1 MSQKSRISEKWLKA
15 AAVGSLWASIEIVL
29 GSFLH
34 NLRFPMAG
42 TLLSFMSVGLMVS
55 FLRMWPV
62 KGLIW
67 RAGLI
72 CALMKSISPSAVI
85 LGPMTG
91 ILLEAFLMEGFI
103 RLAGIN
109 LTGMILGGMAGVF
122 SALVHKVINLLILYG
137 WNLASLFDNLVRF
150 ASKQIGFEDVGAA
163 RLLLLLSLFYL
174 VAGALAAL
182 MGWKIAGGISP
193 VTAPVSA
200 PAAGKPLSRLFQYTD
215 PRRFSVLLL
224 VIHLAA
230 LTGILLAMNR
240 MPAWSWLSL
249 SLIYLGFT
257 LWRYRRGL
265 RQLMRPRLWI
275 QLLLITL
282 LASIF
287 LQGIG
292 SGNLF
297 AWEGVKAG
305 LIMNLRAML
314 LLTGFSAI
322 GTELRNPV
330 IKAILYRRGFAS
342 LYQSLGLAFSI
353 LPQLLEEIGT
363 PHKHNIRS
371 GAMIRKVLERADSVY
386 RQILEIDRSLPPVF
400 LIVGHREEGKTRFL
414 KEVVERLETGDWR
427 LESGAD
433 IDKVEVGGFCSE
445 GVHNEAGERTG
456 YRIREC
462 GGSEAILFC
471 KSGEE
476 DGSERVGKY
485 NINPEGLKAGLMWL
499 SPERVK
505 NSGVVIIDE
514 MGPLELSGRGWAPA
528 IERLLS
534 ECPKPMIWTVRRS
547 LAEKMARKWT
557 VGPVMVWDVSK
568 TTPEQAIRDLLAVL
582 TEPRPDNENCT
593 KGVDFF

>member
-1 MSQKSRISEKWLKA
+1 MMQMSRISEKWLKA
-15 AAVGSLWASIEIVL
+15 AAVGSIWASIEIVL

-34 NLRFPMAG
+34 NIRFPMAG
-42 TLLSFMSVGLMVS
+42 TLLSFLSVGLMVS

-91 ILLEAFLMEGFI
+91 ILLEALLMEGFI

-163 RLLLLLSLFYL
+163 RLLLLLSLVYL
-174 VAGALAAL
+174 IAGALAAIT
-182 MGWKIAGGISP
+182 GWKIAAGISP
-193 VTAPVSA
+193 GIPSQAAPLKGS
-200 PAAGKPLSRLFQYTD
+200 PLSRLFQYSD
-215 PRRFSVLLL
+215 PRKYSVLLL
-224 VIHLAA
+224 FLHLTA
-230 LTGILLAMNR
+230 LTLILLAMNR
-240 MPAWSWLSL
+240 FDVITWLPL
-249 SLIYLGFT
+249 ALIYLAFT
-257 LWRYRRGL
+257 LYRYRGGL
-265 RQLMRPRLWI
+265 RQFMRPRLWI
-275 QLLLITL
+275 QLLLITM
-282 LASIF
+282 LAAIF
-287 LQGIG
+287 LQGVG
-292 SGNLF
+292 SGTLF
-297 AWEGVKAG
+297 SWEGVKAG

-322 GTELRNPV
+322 GTEMRNPV
-330 IKAILYRRGFAS
+330 VKAILYRRGFAS

-353 LPQLLEEIGT
+353 LPQLLAEIGT
-363 PHKHNIRS
+363 PRKGSIRS
-371 GAMIRKVLERADSVY
+371 GDLIRKALTRADSVY

-400 LIVGHREEGKTRFL
+400 LVVGHREEGKTRFL
-414 KEVVERLETGDWR
+414 KEVVES
-427 LESGAD
+427 LESGAGSPESGD
-433 IDKVEVGGFCSE
+433 VGERFKLGGFCAE
-445 GVHNEAGERTG
+445 GVHNDAGERTG

-462 GGSEAILFC
+462 GGREAVEFC
-471 KSGEE
+471 RAGEA
-476 DGSERVGKY
+476 DGSERIGKF
-485 NINPEGLKAGLMWL
+485 NINPSGLEAGHTWL
-499 SPERVK
+499 YPERVRGA
-505 NSGVVIIDE
+505 GVVIIDE

-557 VGPVMVWDVSK
+557 VGNVMVWDISK
-568 TTPEQAIRDLLAVL
+568 TTPEQAVRDLLAVL
-582 TEPRPDNENCT
+582 AEAQTNSEKR
-593 KGVDFF
+593 VDFS